1 MMPASPRGSATVA
14 WEQNGSLYTP
24 PGVDAHVRHSVLLAR
39 LFQCAGASQVQASN
53 GAHDPLDN
61 TLALKPQR
69 HALEDFDLAASDLLC
84 MLKHKQR
91 FSNACTPSAAAADA
105 ASRTEDEG
113 EDSDED
119 SDDNDFQDKT
129 TLNVGLPALNQAR
142 DMEEDMEMSV
152 ADLLLSLASRAP
164 PRPPGLPVVPLR
176 HRPH

>member
-91 FSNACTPSAAAADA
+91 FSNACTPSAAAAD
-105 ASRTEDEG
+105 
-113 EDSDED
+113 
-119 SDDNDFQDKT
+119 DKT